1 MLNLKPMRHYFVTF
15 YYLGLIGLVLFLLPS
30 CANDV
35 ETSSFTNEDSEIIN
49 YAEKFADFHNEC
61 LDFCYQTFKI
71 QTKTEMY
78 FSSNEEFNERIVELV
93 NLYVDQQRGVSS
105 KAHSIPLT
113 LEFITSLTITDIRD
127 QMSEAELIY
136 IDRILQLDPAM
147 SLRLEEMKKEILGD
161 ISLSTVHKKAILAFL
176 SLYEKSFA
184 YWNVNYQKWIDLK
197 SMYINL
203 VTTKAAGW
211 VVADCYWG
219 WYGTVSSG
227 GNGLV
232 GAGAAAVASMCAAM

>member
-1 MLNLKPMRHYFVTF
+1 MQNHYL
-15 YYLGLIGLVLFLLPS
+15 Y
-30 CANDV
+30 
-35 ETSSFTNEDSEIIN
+35 
-49 YAEKFADFHNEC
+49 
-61 LDFCYQTFKI
+61 
-71 QTKTEMY
+71 
-78 FSSNEEFNERIVELV
+78 
-93 NLYVDQQRGVSS
+93 LYVDQQREVSS
-105 KAHSIPLT
+105 KAYSIPIT
-113 LEFITSLTITDIRD
+113 LEFINSLTITDICN

-136 IDRILQLDPAM
+136 TDRILQLDPEM
-147 SLRLEEMKKEILGD
+147 SLKLEEMKKEILGD

-176 SLYEKSFA
+176 SLYEKAFA

-197 SMYINL
+197 RMYVNL

-211 VVADCYWG
+211 VVADGYWG